1 MIDEAY
7 FVLSR
12 DVTLDERHGD
22 FIKEASK
29 LIEENTKKKTKKDGR
44 LIAFFAGFISA
55 LAIAISLFI
64 LTRYVG

>member
-22 FIKEASK
+22 FIKEANK
-29 LIEENTKKKTKKDGR
+29 LIEESTKEKTKKDGR
-44 LIAFFAGFISA
+44 LLAFFAGFISA

-64 LTRYVG
+64 LTRYTG